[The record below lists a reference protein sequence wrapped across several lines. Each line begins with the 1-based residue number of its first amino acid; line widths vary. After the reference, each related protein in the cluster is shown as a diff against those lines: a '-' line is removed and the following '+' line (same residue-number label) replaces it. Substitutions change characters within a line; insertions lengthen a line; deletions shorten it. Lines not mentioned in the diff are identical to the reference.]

1 MSGGLSLVQA
11 LEAEE
16 PLVMVELRP
25 PEAGLDATAS
35 MDAWIDGHHAVRR
48 LRRSGRFVLLTD
60 NAVGRS
66 EEENLAHLEGNLS
79 AESDPIGVIP
89 FLTCKHPLEYC
100 LWYADRA
107 WSSGFRAITVVGGDQ
122 GGPPRCLPH
131 AYQLRERIRSRVPDL
146 SLGGWVNP
154 HRDPVEQVG
163 FLTGARDCTD
173 FYLSQVVSEHS
184 APQVERF
191 LNELE
196 LRGVGLPGAFGV
208 FYYRSAHPYTL
219 RQLGK
224 FFPVPSKAV
233 AEAFDRGVPPEELCA
248 RSLRALRKAGVRHV
262 YLSNLSVRTAAATVE
277 AVLQLV

>member
-1 MSGGLSLVQA
+1 MSGELSLVQA

-25 PEAGLDATAS
+25 PAAGLDAAAS
-35 MDAWIDGHHAVRR
+35 MDAWIDSHHGVGR

-66 EEENLAHLEGNLS
+66 EEENLAHLEGNLPG
-79 AESDPIGVIP
+79 ESDSLGVIP
-89 FLTCKHPLEYC
+89 FLTCKHSLEYC

-122 GGPPRCLPH
+122 GGAPRCLPH

-163 FLTGARDCTD
+163 FLAGAGDCTD
-173 FYLSQVVSEHS
+173 FYLSQMVSEHS
-184 APQVERF
+184 APQVANF

-196 LRGVGLPGAFGV
+196 VRAVGLPGVFGI
-208 FYYRSAHPYTL
+208 FYYRSAHPDTL
-219 RQLGK
+219 RRLGK
-224 FFPVPSKAV
+224 FFPVPSRAV

-248 RSLRALRKAGVRHV
+248 RSLRALREVGVRHV
-262 YLSNLSVRTAAATVE
+262 YLSNLHVRTAASTVE
-277 AVLQLV
+277 AVLRLV